1 MSEEVDDRKAAYVVG
16 GILLFAILMAVVVLY
31 YLPNGAT
38 ANNAVAAAYTPKVQ
52 AWLKEANI
60 QMNVSDCMP
69 NPSLGYICTVTSQVK
84 IPDLNIDANYYASA
98 PVLVYRD
105 ENSVVLV
112 KIDPATN
119 MDLKPVKVD
128 NTIKQILKPLTIVK
142 PEYMYCVSM
151 SNNSYKCYIP
161 TNMAPLGK
169 GTLYYAPLF
178 EIHRDNNTWI
188 VTVKV

>member
-1 MSEEVDDRKAAYVVG
+1 MSEEVDDKKAAYFVG
-16 GILLFAILMAVVVLY
+16 AILLFAILMAALILV
-31 YLPNGAT
+31 YLPQSSPT
-38 ANNAVAAAYTPKVQ
+38 DLSPAYTPKVK

-60 QMNVSDCMP
+60 QMQVSDCIT
-69 NPSLGYICTVTSQVK
+69 NPSLGYICTATSQVK

-105 ENSVVLV
+105 QNSVVLV
-112 KIDPATN
+112 KIDPVTK

-128 NTIKQILKPLTIVK
+128 NNIKQILKPLTIAK
-142 PEYMYCVSM
+142 PEYMYCISA

-161 TNMAPLGK
+161 TNMAPLGN

-178 EIHRDNNTWI
+178 EIHKDNNTWI
-188 VTVKV
+188 VNVHV